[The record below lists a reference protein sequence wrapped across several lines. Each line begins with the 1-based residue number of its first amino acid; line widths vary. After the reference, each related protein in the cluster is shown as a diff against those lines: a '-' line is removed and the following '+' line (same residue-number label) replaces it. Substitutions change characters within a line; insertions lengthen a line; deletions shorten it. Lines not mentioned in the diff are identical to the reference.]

1 MSTPGRTGLS
11 TFALAELARYTREG
25 TTGSIPSDADHWLF
39 YVGRDDVH
47 GILLE
52 LHSRFTLSLRGN
64 MFGFDDQALNDA
76 IWQAVED
83 PTIFVRETLDHSQA
97 GGAHEKQILASDV
110 AKDPAAFNAHFAIIE
125 SSTGQI
131 SHTKGGVLDG
141 RVAYEGSTNWSASG
155 EGTFL
160 SGKTAPGGAGY
171 KAQNNTL
178 MVVTDQQTI
187 ARFGAE
193 LDSEFHAAK
202 VYAAATA

>member
-25 TTGSIPSDADHWLF
+25 TTGSIPSDADHRLF

-83 PTIFVRETLDHSQA
+83 PTIFVRESATLREA
-97 GGAHEKQILASDV
+97 
-110 AKDPAAFNAHFAIIE
+110 
-125 SSTGQI
+125 SST
-131 SHTKGGVLDG
+131 
-141 RVAYEGSTNWSASG
+141 AASP
-155 EGTFL
+155 T
-160 SGKTAPGGAGY
+160 
-171 KAQNNTL
+171 KAQRTGQPP
-178 MVVTDQQTI
+178 VKERSSR
-187 ARFGAE
+187 ARPRPEAP
-193 LDSEFHAAK
+193 D
-202 VYAAATA
+202 TRRRIIR